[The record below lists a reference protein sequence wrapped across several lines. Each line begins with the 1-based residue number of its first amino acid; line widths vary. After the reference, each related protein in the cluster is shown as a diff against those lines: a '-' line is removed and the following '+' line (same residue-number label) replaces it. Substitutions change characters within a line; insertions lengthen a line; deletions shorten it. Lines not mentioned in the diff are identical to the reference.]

1 MYILRNKILTWDR
14 SKNVGLK
21 KARGVS
27 FEDILH
33 ALDEQGLLWVR
44 EHPRP
49 EIYPGQR
56 LMGVLV
62 AGYVFIVPFEET
74 DEKIIL
80 KTIYP
85 SRKATKEYRQP
96 RGEKNDQIPL

>member
-1 MYILRNKILTWDR
+1 MFSKLIVWDER
-14 SKNVGLK
+14 KNECLK
-21 KARGVS
+21 QRRGVS
-27 FEDILH
+27 FEDVLM
-33 ALDEQGLLWVR
+33 ALAERGPLWIK

-49 EIYPGQR
+49 EKYPNQR
-56 LMGVLV
+56 LLGILI

-85 SRKATKEYRQP
+85 SRKATSAHRKSKR
-96 RGEKNDQIPL
+96 KDHDQSRR

>member
-1 MYILRNKILTWDR
+1 MISKLITWDEGR
-14 SKNVGLK
+14 NAHLTKR
-21 KARGVS
+21 RGVS
-27 FEDILH
+27 FEDVLD
-33 ALDEQGLLWVR
+33 ALAEKAPLWIR

-49 EIYPGQR
+49 EKYPNQR
-56 LMGVLV
+56 LLGVLI

-85 SRKATKEYRQP
+85 SRKATSAHRRSK
-96 RGEKNDQIPL
+96 GKDNDQGPR

>member
-1 MYILRNKILTWDR
+1 MASKLITWDER
-14 SKNVGLK
+14 KNVLLK
-21 KARGVS
+21 QRRGVS
-27 FEDILH
+27 FEDILWFLAKH
-33 ALDEQGLLWVR
+33 GPLWVK

-49 EIYPGQR
+49 EKYPKQR
-56 LMGVLV
+56 LLGVLI

-85 SRKATKEYRQP
+85 SRKATSAHRRSKE
-96 RGEKNDQIPL
+96 KDNDQSPR

>member
-1 MYILRNKILTWDR
+1 MPSKLITWDER
-14 SKNVGLK
+14 KNVRLK
-21 KARGVS
+21 QRRGVS
-27 FEDILH
+27 FENILGAPAEH
-33 ALDEQGLLWVR
+33 GPLWVK

-49 EIYPGQR
+49 EKYPKQR
-56 LMGVLV
+56 LLGVLI

-85 SRKATKEYRQP
+85 SHKATSALRRSK
-96 RGEKNDQIPL
+96 GKDND

>member
-1 MYILRNKILTWDR
+1 MASKLITWDER
-14 SKNVGLK
+14 KNVRLK
-21 KARGVS
+21 QRRGVS
-27 FEDILH
+27 FESILG
-33 ALDEQGLLWVR
+33 ALAEQGPLWVK

-49 EIYPGQR
+49 EKYPKQR
-56 LMGVLV
+56 LLGVLI

-85 SRKATKEYRQP
+85 SRKATSAHRRSKE
-96 RGEKNDQIPL
+96 KDNDQSPR